1 MLQEKVNSLLEEV
14 EKFEIQSIEQLE
26 HFRLDFISRNGKLSS
41 LFDEFKTVPKEE
53 KRTLGQKI
61 NVLKKTA
68 EDKFHNKKQEIEEAQ
83 DAKQG
88 TDIDITLPSAYES
101 LGSLHPVSQVRDEII
116 QIFERIGFNL
126 SEGPEIELDWYNFTA
141 LNFPENHPAREMQD
155 TFFVEKD
162 PDILL
167 RTHTSPVQIR
177 VMKNEKLPI
186 RTLSVGRVFRNE
198 TISARSH
205 CMFHQI
211 EGLYVNEGVSFAQL
225 KQTLLYFA
233 KEFFGQHAKIRVRP
247 SYFPFTEPSA
257 EVDVYLGTKTE
268 ADYRLTKGTGWLEI
282 LGCGMVH
289 PNVLENVNID
299 SKKYTGF
306 AFGMGIERI
315 ALLRYDIPDIR
326 MLFENEMRFLKQF

>member
-1 MLQEKVNSLLEEV
+1 MLQEKVNILLSEV
-14 EKFEIQSIEQLE
+14 ENFEIQSAEHLE
-26 HFRLDFISRNGKLSS
+26 TFRLDFISRNSKLST
-41 LFDEFKTVPKEE
+41 LFDEFKTVATEE
-53 KRTLGQKI
+53 KRSLGQLI
-61 NVLKKTA
+61 NVLKQTA
-68 EDKFHNKKQEIEEAQ
+68 ESKFRTKKQEIEDAQ
-83 DAKQG
+83 DATQG
-88 TDIDITLPSAYES
+88 TDLDITLPSGYEP

-141 LNFPENHPAREMQD
+141 LNFPENHPARDMQD

-177 VMKNEKLPI
+177 VMKNQEPPI

-198 TISARSH
+198 TISSRSH

-233 KEFFGQHAKIRVRP
+233 KEFFGQHAKIRLRP

-268 ADYRLTKGTGWLEI
+268 SDYRLTKGTGWLEI

-299 SKKYTGF
+299 SKKYNGF

-326 MLFENEMRFLKQF
+326 MLFENEMRFLRQF

>member
-1 MLQEKVNSLLEEV
+1 MLQEKVNSLLSEV
-14 EKFEIQSIEQLE
+14 ENFEIQSAEQLE
-26 HFRLDFISRNGKLSS
+26 TFRLDFISRNSKLST

-53 KRTLGQKI
+53 KRTLGQQI
-61 NVLKKTA
+61 NVLKQAA
-68 EDKFHNKKQEIEEAQ
+68 ESKFRTKKQEIEDAQ
-83 DAKQG
+83 DANAG
-88 TDIDITLPSAYES
+88 TNLDITLPASYET

-177 VMKNEKLPI
+177 VMKNQEPPI

-198 TISARSH
+198 TISSRSH

-268 ADYRLTKGTGWLEI
+268 SDYRLTKGTGWLEI

-299 SKKYTGF
+299 SKKYNGF

-326 MLFENEMRFLKQF
+326 MLFENEMRFLRQF